1 MTFILPGFRYRKTT
15 VGDSLLLCRFQQLDQ
30 GAKVVVVLFKQV
42 ALLQNWT
49 VMVSQKDKERVAEL
63 IRNMVNN
70 IEQN

>member
-1 MTFILPGFRYRKTT
+1 M
-15 VGDSLLLCRFQQLDQ
+15 
-30 GAKVVVVLFKQV
+30 VVVLFKLV

>member
-1 MTFILPGFRYRKTT
+1 M
-15 VGDSLLLCRFQQLDQ
+15 
-30 GAKVVVVLFKQV
+30 VVVLFKQV

>member
-1 MTFILPGFRYRKTT
+1 M
-15 VGDSLLLCRFQQLDQ
+15 
-30 GAKVVVVLFKQV
+30 VVALFKLV